1 MSKQNEKKEVAKEKK
16 EVKKTGK
23 SRAASKKGQSK
34 PDATE
39 AKLEEINSKYSELND
54 KYIRL
59 YSEFDN
65 YRKRTLKEKTALVK
79 TASEDVIVSLLP
91 VLDDLERA
99 ITAANEEESE
109 SSHLEGLK
117 LIHTKFFGA
126 LKQKGLEAIESMGE
140 PFDVD
145 FHEAITNIPAPS
157 EELKG
162 KVVDEI
168 QKGYILNGKVIRFSR
183 VVVGA

>member
-1 MSKQNEKKEVAKEKK
+1 MSEEKEKK
-16 EVKKTGK
+16 AATPKSKEAKKKVKTAAKKT
-23 SRAASKKGQSK
+23 RTK
-34 PDATE
+34 PDARDE
-39 AKLEEINSKYSELND
+39 KIKEMEQKLADLND

-65 YRKRTLKEKTALVK
+65 YRKRTLKEKSELIK
-79 TASEDVIVSLLP
+79 TASEGVIVSLLP

-99 ITAANEEESE
+99 IAASAKDEAEAT
-109 SSHLEGLK
+109 HLEGLK
-117 LIHTKFFGA
+117 LIYTKFFGA
-126 LKQKGLEAIESMGE
+126 LQQKGLVAIESMGM

-145 FHEAITNIPAPS
+145 FHEAITNIPSPS
-157 EELKG
+157 EDMKG

-168 QKGYILNGKVIRFSR
+168 QKGYMLNGKVIRFSR